1 VKREEITL
9 LAAKA
14 AAVSPGVCTN
24 KRGSSYDSVTIT
36 GLPFVELNSCYTY
49 AQLDDNELPIFLT
62 SDRKSG
68 IVQTGTYLED
78 TKVRIFLQLRERACA
93 HVYVLDALSQQV
105 RTTIQQQSCIRS
117 AARFDV
123 PANVSAFRGSCYTV
137 IHTCLVHSL

>member
-1 VKREEITL
+1 MPCCTNYTAGKKLVKREEITL

-24 KRGSSYDSVTIT
+24 KRGSSFDSVTIT
-36 GLPFVELNSCYTY
+36 GLPYVELNSCYTY

-78 TKVRIFLQLRERACA
+78 TKVRVLLQLLERACA
-93 HVYVLDALSQQV
+93 HVHVLDQPGCAESASAQYPTASVLNQVYGAL
-105 RTTIQQQSCIRS
+105 
-117 AARFDV
+117 
-123 PANVSAFRGSCYTV
+123 
-137 IHTCLVHSL
+137 